1 MMVLRAFRYFVEEA
15 LTSLWRSRLITG
27 LSVITIAVSLFVLG
41 AFLSLAS
48 NLADV
53 VARWSDK
60 VQVTFY
66 LEDQLPEAPRESLTA
81 ALRAD
86 SAVESVAYISRE
98 EALRRFRA
106 LFREMRSLPEDLGE
120 NPFPAALEVTLK
132 PARNAAVDAQRL
144 VDAFRKAPGVEDVEY
159 DLLWIQRLTTAVRLV
174 RGAGAFLGAILVL
187 AAVFTISNVMRLT
200 MYARQDELDIM
211 RLVGAAP
218 AYVKGPFV
226 LEGMIQ
232 GGLGGVLALGLPWGI
247 FHALSRDLLAT
258 SDLLGRTAIVLPPA
272 MAALIVVGGTL
283 VGLAGSLVSL
293 GRLRL

>member
-66 LEDQLPEAPRESLTA
+66 LEDQLPEAPREGLTA

-86 SAVESVAYISRE
+86 PSVESVAYISRE

-106 LFREMRSLPEDLGE
+106 LIKQLGVTHVEVIATAAAREAGNGPEFIAQAERVLGWPITVLSGMASL
-120 NPFPAALEVTLK
+120 
-132 PARNAAVDAQRL
+132 
-144 VDAFRKAPGVEDVEY
+144 
-159 DLLWIQRLTTAVRLV
+159 
-174 RGAGAFLGAILVL
+174 AGFMK
-187 AAVFTISNVMRLT
+187 S
-200 MYARQDELDIM
+200 
-211 RLVGAAP
+211 
-218 AYVKGPFV
+218 
-226 LEGMIQ
+226 
-232 GGLGGVLALGLPWGI
+232 
-247 FHALSRDLLAT
+247 
-258 SDLLGRTAIVLPPA
+258 TAIIPVMSA
-272 MAALIVVGGTL
+272 TL
-283 VGLAGSLVSL
+283 
-293 GRLRL
+293 

>member
-1 MMVLRAFRYFVEEA
+1 MTVLRAFRYFVLEA
-15 LTSLWRSRLITG
+15 LTSLWRSRLITAF
-27 LSVITIAVSLFVLG
+27 SVVTIAVSLFVLG

-48 NLADV
+48 NLAEV

-66 LEDQLPEAPRESLTA
+66 LEDQLPDEPREGLAT

-86 SAVESVAYISRE
+86 AAVESVVYVSRE
-98 EALRRFRA
+98 EALQRFRA

-120 NPFPAALEVTLK
+120 NPFPAALEVTLR
-132 PARNAAVDAQRL
+132 PARNSAEDAQRL
-144 VDAFRKAPGVEDVEY
+144 VQAFRRARGVEDVEY
-159 DLLWIQRLTTAVRLV
+159 DLLWIQRLSTAVRLV

-232 GGLGGVLALGLPWGI
+232 GGLGGVLALALLWAI
-247 FHALSRDLLAT
+247 FHLLSRDVLAT
-258 SDLLGRTAIVLPPA
+258 SDLLGRTAVVLPPV
-272 MAALIVVGGTL
+272 MAALVVVGGTL

-293 GRLRL
+293 GRSRL

>member
-48 NLADV
+48 NLAGV

-66 LEDQLPEAPRESLTA
+66 LEDQLPDAARDGLQA

-86 SAVESVAYISRE
+86 PAVESVVYISRE

-120 NPFPAALEVTLK
+120 NPFPAALEVTLH
-132 PARNAAVDAQRL
+132 PARNSAADAQRL
-144 VDAFRKAPGVEDVEY
+144 VDGFRRAPGVEDVEY
-159 DLLWIQRLTTAVRLV
+159 DLLWIQRRSYSTSSTP
-174 RGAGAFLGAILVL
+174 GALRNPSTSRWAS
-187 AAVFTISNVMRLT
+187 AAEFRAGWSVTSSAAGKGFSPRSSGSERISRNR
-200 MYARQDELDIM
+200 ARK
-211 RLVGAAP
+211 RRRAS
-218 AYVKGPFV
+218 
-226 LEGMIQ
+226 
-232 GGLGGVLALGLPWGI
+232 
-247 FHALSRDLLAT
+247 SRE
-258 SDLLGRTAIVLPPA
+258 
-272 MAALIVVGGTL
+272 M
-283 VGLAGSLVSL
+283 
-293 GRLRL
+293 

>member
-86 SAVESVAYISRE
+86 PAVESVAYISRE

-144 VDAFRKAPGVEDVEY
+144 VDVFQKAPGVEDVEY

-232 GGLGGVLALGLPWGI
+232 GGLGGVLALGLLWGI

>member
-27 LSVITIAVSLFVLG
+27 LSIITIAVSLFVLG

-66 LEDQLPEAPRESLTA
+66 LEDQLPDAPRDGLQA

-86 SAVESVAYISRE
+86 PAVESVVYISRE

-120 NPFPAALEVTLK
+120 NPFPAALEVTLR
-132 PARNAAVDAQRL
+132 PARNSAVDAQRL
-144 VDAFRKAPGVEDVEY
+144 VDAFQKAPGVEDVEY

-232 GGLGGVLALGLPWGI
+232 GGLGGVLALGLLWGI

-258 SDLLGRTAIVLPPA
+258 SDLLGRTAVVLPPA

>member
-1 MMVLRAFRYFVEEA
+1 MAVLRAIRYFVEEA
-15 LTSLWRSRLITG
+15 LTSLWRSRLITS
-27 LSVITIAVSLFVLG
+27 LSVVTIAVSLFVLG

-53 VARWSDK
+53 VARWSEK

-66 LEDQLPEAPRESLTA
+66 LEDHLPEGARAGLEGSLRGDA
-81 ALRAD
+81 
-86 SAVESVAYISRE
+86 AVESVTYVSRE
-98 EALRRFRA
+98 EALQRFRG

-120 NPFPAALEVTLK
+120 NPFPAALEVSLR
-132 PARNAAVDAQRL
+132 PARNSAADAQRL
-144 VDAFRKAPGVEDVEY
+144 VDTFRHAGGVEDVEY

-174 RGAGAFLGAILVL
+174 RGAGAFLGAILML
-187 AAVFTISNVMRLT
+187 AAIFTISNVMRLT

-232 GGLGGVLALGLPWGI
+232 GGLGGALALALLWGI
-247 FHALSRDLLAT
+247 FGLLSRDVLAT
-258 SDLLGRTAIVLPPA
+258 SDLLGRTAVVLPPA
-272 MAALIVVGGTL
+272 LAASIVAGGML

>member
-1 MMVLRAFRYFVEEA
+1 MVVLRAFRYFLEEA
-15 LTSLWRSRLITG
+15 LTSLWRSRLITA
-27 LSVITIAVSLFVLG
+27 LSVVTIAVSLFVLG

-53 VARWSDK
+53 VARWSEK

-66 LEDQLPEAPRESLTA
+66 LEDHLPEAARAGLQSALA
-81 ALRAD
+81 AD
-86 SAVESVAYISRE
+86 PAVESVVFVSRE

-106 LFREMRSLPEDLGE
+106 MFREMRSLPEDLGE
-120 NPFPAALEVTLK
+120 NPFPAALEVTLR
-132 PARNAAVDAQRL
+132 PARNSAADAQRL
-144 VDAFRKAPGVEDVEY
+144 VESFRRSPGVEDVEY
-159 DLLWIQRLTTAVRLV
+159 DLLWIQRLSTAVRLV
-174 RGAGAFLGAILVL
+174 RGAGAFLGAILIL

-226 LEGMIQ
+226 VEGMIQ
-232 GGLGGVLALGLPWGI
+232 GGLGGALALVLLWSI
-247 FHALSRDLLAT
+247 FEMLSRDLLSS
-258 SDLLGRTAIVLPPA
+258 SDLLGRSAVVLPPA
-272 MAALIVVGGTL
+272 MAGLIVAGGML

-293 GRLRL
+293 GRSKL

>member
-232 GGLGGVLALGLPWGI
+232 GGLGGVLALGLLWGI

-272 MAALIVVGGTL
+272 MAALVVVGGTL

>member
-48 NLADV
+48 NLSDV

-66 LEDQLPEAPRESLTA
+66 LEDQLPEAPRQSLQA

-86 SAVESVAYISRE
+86 PAVESVVYLSRE

-120 NPFPAALEVTLK
+120 NPFPAALEVTLR
-132 PARNAAVDAQRL
+132 PARNSAVDAQRL
-144 VDAFRKAPGVEDVEY
+144 VDAFQKAPGVEDVEY

-232 GGLGGVLALGLPWGI
+232 GGLGGVLALGLLWGI

-258 SDLLGRTAIVLPPA
+258 SDLLGRTAVVLPPA
-272 MAALIVVGGTL
+272 MAALIVIGGTL

>member
-66 LEDQLPEAPRESLTA
+66 LEDQLPEAPREGLTA

-86 SAVESVAYISRE
+86 PAVESVAYISRE

-144 VDAFRKAPGVEDVEY
+144 VDAFQKAPGVEDVEY

-232 GGLGGVLALGLPWGI
+232 GGLGGVLALGLLWGI

>member
-1 MMVLRAFRYFVEEA
+1 MVLRAFRYFVEEA

-66 LEDQLPEAPRESLTA
+66 LEDQLPEAPREGLTA

-86 SAVESVAYISRE
+86 PSVESVAYISRE

-144 VDAFRKAPGVEDVEY
+144 VDAFQKAPGVEDVEY

-232 GGLGGVLALGLPWGI
+232 GGLGGVLALGLLWGI

>member
-27 LSVITIAVSLFVLG
+27 LSIITIAVSLFVLG

-66 LEDQLPEAPRESLTA
+66 LEDQLPEGPRESLQA

-86 SAVESVAYISRE
+86 PAVESVVYLSRQ

-120 NPFPAALEVTLK
+120 NPFPAALEVTLR
-132 PARNAAVDAQRL
+132 PSRNSAVDALRL
-144 VDAFRKAPGVEDVEY
+144 VDAFQKAPGVEDVEY
-159 DLLWIQRLTTAVRLV
+159 DILWIQRLTTAVRLV

-232 GGLGGVLALGLPWGI
+232 GGLGGILALGLLWGI

-258 SDLLGRTAIVLPPA
+258 SDLLGRTAVVLPPA

>member
-15 LTSLWRSRLITG
+15 LTSLWRSRLITA
-27 LSVITIAVSLFVLG
+27 LSIVTIAVSLFVLG
-41 AFLSLAS
+41 AFLSVAS
-48 NLADV
+48 NLSEV

-66 LEDQLPEAPRESLTA
+66 LEDQLPEMPRESLQA
-81 ALRAD
+81 ALRGD
-86 SAVESVAYISRE
+86 PSVESVVYVPRE

-120 NPFPAALEVTLK
+120 NPFPAALEVTLR
-132 PARNAAVDAQRL
+132 PARNSAEDAQRL
-144 VDAFRKAPGVEDVEY
+144 VQSFQKAPGVEDVEY
-159 DLLWIQRLTTAVRLV
+159 DLLWIQRLSTAVRLV

-200 MYARQDELDIM
+200 MYAREDELDIM

-232 GGLGGVLALGLPWGI
+232 GGLGGFLALGLLWTI
-247 FHALSRDLLAT
+247 FQVLSRDLLAT
-258 SDLLGRTAIVLPPA
+258 SDLLGRSAIVLPPSTG
-272 MAALIVVGGTL
+272 ALVVLGGTL
-283 VGLAGSLVSL
+283 VGLVGSLVSL
-293 GRLRL
+293 GRSRL

>member
-86 SAVESVAYISRE
+86 PAVESVAYISRE

-232 GGLGGVLALGLPWGI
+232 GGLGGVLALGLLWGI

-258 SDLLGRTAIVLPPA
+258 SDLLGRTAIVLPPT

>member
-86 SAVESVAYISRE
+86 PAVESVAYISRE

-232 GGLGGVLALGLPWGI
+232 GGLGGVLALGLLWGI

>member
-1 MMVLRAFRYFVEEA
+1 MMVLRAVRYFVEEA
-15 LTSLWRSRLITG
+15 LTSLWRSRLITAF
-27 LSVITIAVSLFVLG
+27 SVVTIAVSLFVLG

-48 NLADV
+48 NLAGV
-53 VARWSDK
+53 VSRWSDK

-66 LEDQLPEAPRESLTA
+66 LEDQLPELPRDSLEA
-81 ALRAD
+81 ALRGD
-86 SAVESVAYISRE
+86 PAVESVVYVPRE

-120 NPFPAALEVTLK
+120 NPFPAALEVTLH
-132 PARNAAVDAQRL
+132 PARNSAADAQRL
-144 VDAFRKAPGVEDVEY
+144 VQTFERAPGVEDVEY
-159 DLLWIQRLTTAVRLV
+159 DLLWIQRLSTAVRLV

-200 MYARQDELDIM
+200 MYAREDELDIM

-232 GGLGGVLALGLPWGI
+232 GGLGGLLALGLLWTI
-247 FHALSRDLLAT
+247 FQMLSRDLLAT

-272 MAALIVVGGTL
+272 TAALVVVGGML

-293 GRLRL
+293 GRARL

>member
-1 MMVLRAFRYFVEEA
+1 MMVLRAVRYFVEEA
-15 LTSLWRSRLITG
+15 LTSLWRSRLITA
-27 LSVITIAVSLFVLG
+27 LSIVTIAVSLFVLG

-48 NLADV
+48 NLSEV

-66 LEDQLPEAPRESLTA
+66 LEDQLPELPRESLQA
-81 ALRAD
+81 ALRGD
-86 SAVESVAYISRE
+86 PAVESVVYVPRE

-120 NPFPAALEVTLK
+120 NPFPAALEVTLR
-132 PARNAAVDAQRL
+132 PSRNSAEDAQRL
-144 VDAFRKAPGVEDVEY
+144 VASFQRAPGVEDVEY

-200 MYARQDELDIM
+200 MYAREDELDIM

-226 LEGMIQ
+226 VEGMIQ
-232 GGLGGVLALGLPWGI
+232 GGLGGLLALGLLWTI
-247 FHALSRDLLAT
+247 FQMLSRDLLAT
-258 SDLLGRTAIVLPPA
+258 SDLLGRTAIVLPPST
-272 MAALIVVGGTL
+272 AALVVFGGTL
-283 VGLAGSLVSL
+283 VGLVGSLVSL
-293 GRLRL
+293 GRSRL